1 MVRKEREK
9 GSLTKELQKERRSP
23 KASQKTQ
30 KESTRKDKARTKAK
44 QMRDPRARAKVID
57 SAMFVDVLVTWQ
69 RAVGRTRSR

>member
-1 MVRKEREK
+1 MATVLVVRKEREK
-9 GSLTKELQKERRSP
+9 GSLTKE
-23 KASQKTQ
+23 
-30 KESTRKDKARTKAK
+30 K